1 MVRGREGEGGAY
13 GPLKARVRLDYKGR
27 PQPYKLFVGAK
38 KAVENATEH
47 REREIGLL
55 RNIPL
60 QGIRVL
66 EVDTSPE
73 VYQVSDAVT
82 GEEVAYAPVV
92 IQLEADSIEDL
103 VRFILREEFRKI
115 EVLEPEEILLSHYDA
130 ERFLYRM
137 GEELKQILNLAMRRL
152 EAGR

>member
-1 MVRGREGEGGAY
+1 MAKGREGDGIVT
-13 GPLKARVRLDYKGR
+13 GPLKAKVRLDYKGR
-27 PQPYKLFVGAK
+27 SQPYKLFVGAK
-38 KAVENATEH
+38 RAAEH
-47 REREIGLL
+47 AAEIRERETALM

-66 EVDTSPE
+66 EIDASGDI
-73 VYQVSDAVT
+73 YQVQDAVT
-82 GEEVAYAPVV
+82 GEEVAYAPVT
-92 IQLEADSIEDL
+92 IELEADSIEDL

-115 EVLEPEEILLSHYDA
+115 EVLEPQELLLTHYDA

-137 GEELKQILNLAMRRL
+137 GEETKQLITLAIRRL

>member
-1 MVRGREGEGGAY
+1 MVRGRESDGVFA

-27 PQPYKLFVGAK
+27 AQPYRLFVGAK
-38 KAVENATEH
+38 KASEAALEH
-47 REREIGLL
+47 RDRELALL

-60 QGIRVL
+60 QGVRVV
-66 EVDTSPE
+66 EVDTSSE
-73 VYQVSDAVT
+73 VYQVTDAVT

-92 IQLEADSIEDL
+92 IQVEADSIEDL

-137 GEELKQILNLAMRRL
+137 GEEMKQLLNLAIRRL